1 MINWRTLLF
10 GLGFGLIDSIAL
22 PITKAV
28 SNGLNKWFMVIPMIF
43 YAFSPLVFLKALSS
57 ESLTIMN
64 LVWDL
69 SSDLIVTLIGLFWFK
84 ESVSP
89 VKLLGVALS
98 FVSMFLMTYEPN
110 GWNEFLSTN
119 AKKIVSAFVGSSK

>member
-1 MINWRTLLF
+1 MFKWATLLF
-10 GLGFGLIDSIAL
+10 GLLFGVIDSIAL
-22 PITKAV
+22 PTIKNVHLGWSKWWMMVPVALYA
-28 SNGLNKWFMVIPMIF
+28 LNPFI
-43 YAFSPLVFLKALSS
+43 FLKTMAF

-84 ESVSP
+84 ESISP
-89 VKLLGVALS
+89 VKLLGVVLS

-119 AKKIVSAFVGSSK
+119 AKKVASAFVGSSK

>member
-28 SNGLNKWFMVIPMIF
+28 SNGLNKWFMVIPMVF

-69 SSDLIVTLIGLFWFK
+69 SSDIIVTLIGLFVFSEK
-84 ESVSP
+84 ISP
-89 VKLLGVALS
+89 VKLMGVLIGMCSLVLLTYDSPAWNG
-98 FVSMFLMTYEPN
+98 FLAENFHMSGGIFE
-110 GWNEFLSTN
+110 
-119 AKKIVSAFVGSSK
+119 

>member
-1 MINWRTLLF
+1 MFKWVTLLF
-10 GLGFGLIDSIAL
+10 GLLFGVIDSIAL
-22 PITKAV
+22 PTVKHVHMGWSKWWMMIPVALYA
-28 SNGLNKWFMVIPMIF
+28 LN
-43 YAFSPLVFLKALSS
+43 PLIFLKAMTF

-98 FVSMFLMTYEPN
+98 FVSLFLMTYEPN
-110 GWNEFLSTN
+110 GWNEFLSENT
-119 AKKIVSAFVGSSK
+119 KKVVSTFVGSSK

>member
-69 SSDLIVTLIGLFWFK
+69 SSDIIVTLIGLFVFSEK
-84 ESVSP
+84 ISP
-89 VKLLGVALS
+89 VKLMGVFIGMCSLVLLTYDSPAWNG
-98 FVSMFLMTYEPN
+98 FLAENFHMKGGIFE
-110 GWNEFLSTN
+110 
-119 AKKIVSAFVGSSK
+119 

>member
-28 SNGLNKWFMVIPMIF
+28 SNGLNKWYMIIPMIF
-43 YAFSPLVFLKALSS
+43 YAFSPLVFLKALSQ
-57 ESLTIMN
+57 ESLTVMN

-69 SSDLIVTLIGLFWFK
+69 SSDIIVTMIGLFVFAEK
-84 ESVSP
+84 ISP
-89 VKLLGVALS
+89 VKLMGVVAG
-98 FVSMFLMTYEPN
+98 MFSLFLLAYDSPEWN
-110 GWNEFLSTN
+110 GFLAENFHMSGG
-119 AKKIVSAFVGSSK
+119 IFQ

>member
-28 SNGLNKWFMVIPMIF
+28 SNGLNKWYMAIPMLF

-57 ESLTIMN
+57 ESLTVMN

-69 SSDLIVTLIGLFWFK
+69 SSDIIVTLIGLFVFAEK
-84 ESVSP
+84 ISP
-89 VKLLGVALS
+89 VKLMGVVVGMCSL
-98 FVSMFLMTYEPN
+98 FLLAYDSPEWN
-110 GWNEFLSTN
+110 GFLAEN
-119 AKKIVSAFVGSSK
+119 FRMKGGIFQ